1 MNASRRPVGRSI
13 RPVLLA
19 LALALAAAPLGAPLA
34 PIAAEASEIRVV
46 VNDEVVTSYDIA
58 RRTAFLR
65 LQRQGG
71 NLAEKATDELIED
84 ALKRGMIRQ
93 VGIRIPDSMVNRA
106 FNDFAGRN
114 NLSVAQMTQ
123 ILNQS
128 GVTADHFK
136 EYIRLQIGWGQAVQV
151 IARQESQLMS
161 EQDVVAKML
170 ERGGAKPTSTE
181 YLLQQVIFLVPA
193 DKRGSQ
199 LAARREEANR
209 MRGLVNNC
217 EGTVQLATGLRNVT
231 VRDLGRIL
239 ELQLPEDWADHVK
252 GLQTGQTTKVRDTE
266 RGVEFLV
273 VCRARSVND
282 DRVAQLEFSTEALEE
297 AGGDVGAKILRDI
310 REKAKI
316 QRR

>member
-1 MNASRRPVGRSI
+1 MKTINGPIARFCRLS
-13 RPVLLA
+13 A
-19 LALALAAAPLGAPLA
+19 LALASALLAVPVAVTVPGTTAQ
-34 PIAAEASEIRVV
+34 ASEIRVV
-46 VNDEVVTSYDIA
+46 VDDEVVTSYDIQ
-58 RRTAFLR
+58 RRAAFLR
-65 LQRQGG
+65 LQRQSG
-71 NLAEKATDELIED
+71 NLQEKATDELIEE
-84 ALKRGMIRQ
+84 ALKRAMIRE
-93 VGIRIPDSMVNRA
+93 VGIRIPDSMVTTA

-114 NLSVAQMTQ
+114 KLSVAQMTQ
-123 ILNQS
+123 ILNQA

-136 EYIRLQIGWGQAVQV
+136 EFIRLQIGWGQAVQIV
-151 IARQESQLMS
+151 ARQESQLMN

-181 YLLQQVIFLVPA
+181 YLLQQVVFLVPA
-193 DKRGSQ
+193 DKRRAQ
-199 LAARREEANR
+199 LGQRRDEANR
-209 MRGLVNNC
+209 MRGLVNGC
-217 EGTVQLATGLRNVT
+217 DGTQQLATGLRDVS

-239 ELQLPEDWADHVK
+239 ELQLPEDWAPLVK
-252 GLQTGQTTKVRDTE
+252 GLQTGQTTKVRETE

-297 AGGDVGAKILRDI
+297 AGGDVGAKMLKDR